1 MKEVG
6 YMSDEFHGR
15 FEPPPASVRMIPN
28 PQNSDTPHSKKQ
40 KHILYSNPNLAHIYE
55 WHISTSTSIA
65 MGLSN
70 WLVSGL
76 LTHYVL
82 IKIHLLTS

>member
-1 MKEVG
+1 MYKYDFVGSSIQASRDFWRGTMGDKGIGMKEVG

-40 KHILYSNPNLAHIYE
+40 KHIL
-55 WHISTSTSIA
+55 
-65 MGLSN
+65 
-70 WLVSGL
+70 
-76 LTHYVL
+76 
-82 IKIHLLTS
+82 

>member
-1 MKEVG
+1 
-6 YMSDEFHGR
+6 MSFMDGL
-15 FEPPPASVRMIPN
+15 N
-28 PQNSDTPHSKKQ
+28 LPQLLWEWFLIRKIRTHLTQ
-40 KHILYSNPNLAHIYE
+40 KNKNTSYNPNLAHIYE

-76 LTHYVL
+76 LTHYVR